1 MYTEERQQAVADRV
15 ARDGRVEVSRLVED
29 FAVTSETVR
38 RDLVAL
44 ERRGVLRRTHGGA
57 ISVHRLG
64 FEPSSLTRSAVM
76 VQEKNRIARAAL
88 AEIPDEGA
96 VLIDA
101 GTTTEKLAGLLPG
114 DRNLLVVA
122 GSIPVLNALITK
134 PNITVMV
141 LGGRLRTP
149 SLSTVDAWTL
159 HALADVRVDVAF
171 IGTNGITAD
180 YGMTTSDQADASVKR
195 AMVACAHRV
204 VLLADHTKVGTE
216 YFHRFGDLS
225 SVDVLISDSGLD
237 PDLAEDLRA
246 VVSTLVIA

>member
-15 ARDGRVEVSRLVED
+15 ARDGRVEASRLVKD
-29 FAVTSETVR
+29 FAVTSETIR

-64 FEPSSLTRSAVM
+64 FEPSPPIRAGVM
-76 VQEKNRIARAAL
+76 VEEKARIARAAL
-88 AEIPDEGA
+88 KELPEEGA

-101 GTTTEKLAGLLPG
+101 GTTTAKLAELLPE
-114 DRNLLVVA
+114 DRNLRVVA
-122 GSIPVLNALITK
+122 GSLPVINALTNK
-134 PNITVMV
+134 PNLTVMV
-141 LGGRLRTP
+141 LGGRLRMA
-149 SLSTVDAWTL
+149 SLSTVDAWTMD
-159 HALADVRVDVAF
+159 ALAEIRVDVAF
-171 IGTNGITAD
+171 IGTNGITSD
-180 YGMTTSDQADASVKR
+180 YGMTTSDQAEASVKR

-204 VLLADHTKVGTE
+204 VLLADHTKVGTQ

-246 VVSTLVIA
+246 AGPTLVIT

>member
-15 ARDGRVEVSRLVED
+15 ARDGRVEASRLVED
-29 FAVTSETVR
+29 FAVTSETIR

-64 FEPSSLTRSAVM
+64 FEPSPPIRAAVM
-76 VQEKNRIARAAL
+76 VEEKARIARAAL
-88 AEIPDEGA
+88 KELPEEGA

-101 GTTTEKLAGLLPG
+101 GTTTAKLAELLPE
-114 DRNLLVVA
+114 DRNLRVVA
-122 GSIPVLNALITK
+122 GSLPVINALINK
-134 PNITVMV
+134 PNLTVMV
-141 LGGRLRTP
+141 LGGRLRMA
-149 SLSTVDAWTL
+149 SLSTVDAWTMD
-159 HALADVRVDVAF
+159 ALAEIRVDVAF
-171 IGTNGITAD
+171 IGTNGITSD
-180 YGMTTSDQADASVKR
+180 YGMTTSDQAEASVKR

-204 VLLADHTKVGTE
+204 VLLADHTKVGTR

-246 VVSTLVIA
+246 AGPTLVIT

>member
-15 ARDGRVEVSRLVED
+15 ARDGRVEASRLVED
-29 FAVTSETVR
+29 FAVTSETIR

-64 FEPSSLTRSAVM
+64 FEPSPPIRAAVM
-76 VQEKNRIARAAL
+76 VEEKARIARAAL
-88 AEIPDEGA
+88 KELPEEGA

-101 GTTTEKLAGLLPG
+101 GTTTAKLAELLPE
-114 DRNLLVVA
+114 DRNLRVVA
-122 GSIPVLNALITK
+122 GSLPVINALINK
-134 PNITVMV
+134 PNLTVMV
-141 LGGRLRTP
+141 LGGRLRMA
-149 SLSTVDAWTL
+149 SLSTVDAWTMD
-159 HALADVRVDVAF
+159 ALAEIRVDVAF
-171 IGTNGITAD
+171 IGTNGITSD
-180 YGMTTSDQADASVKR
+180 YGMTTSDQAEASVKR

-204 VLLADHTKVGTE
+204 VLLADHTKVGTQ

-246 VVSTLVIA
+246 AGPTVVIT